1 MAAIVSLEGISKS
14 FTAEPLF
21 SDLRMTIQDGERV
34 GMIGPNGAGKS
45 TLLKIFFGTL
55 DADEGNVLRRR
66 DARLAYSAQSDDF
79 DLEQTAYDILCAA
92 VADLDL
98 EDYEVAARADRLL
111 SELKIDADVTAGSLS
126 GGWRKRLHLAC
137 GLMQEADCWLVDEPT
152 NHLDLDGC
160 LWIQQRVES
169 YPNTVIMIS
178 HDRYFLEQSVSRT
191 IEIDH
196 HYAEGYFSSRCGY
209 RQFLVDRDLYFDSL
223 RKKEESMSNK
233 YRREAEWLSRRPK
246 ARTTKS
252 QSRIKKAGELKDDLD
267 NVKSRN
273 KQARLGDIGFQESGR
288 RSQDL
293 LVCEGVH
300 KSYGDGDDKK
310 IVLKNIDLHLSAGV
324 RLGLL
329 GRNGSGKTTLLKILS
344 GEVEADSGNI
354 KRAYELKAIRF
365 SQDRSQLN
373 LQHTLRQALSDNEDT
388 VVYQGRNIHINA
400 WSQMFLFKREQLEQ
414 KISSLS
420 GGEQARVLLSQ
431 MMRKEAD
438 VLILDEP
445 TNDLDIPALEVLESS
460 LLDFKGAII
469 LVTHD
474 RFLLEEV
481 ATDFLAICDDH
492 SAIRVGSYAQWE
504 DAQKRLKGGADGTLS
519 EENDG
524 EEPIVELTWA
534 EQKELRGIEKKIAN
548 AEVRLE
554 KIQERLADDK
564 VLSDV
569 AAFAKAQAESTTA
582 EEKLKEMYA
591 RWEDLESRSS

>member
-45 TLLKIFFGTL
+45 TLLKIFYGAMET
-55 DADEGNVLRRR
+55 DEGMVRRR
-66 DARLAYSAQSDDF
+66 RYASLSYSAQNDDF
-79 DLEQTAYDILCAA
+79 DLTQTAYDLLCAA
-92 VADLDL
+92 VSDLDL
-98 EDYEVAARADRLL
+98 EDYEIASRADRLL
-111 SELKIDADVTAGSLS
+111 NELQIEAEVTAGQLS

-137 GLMQEADCWLVDEPT
+137 GLMREADCWLIDEPT

-160 LWIQQRVES
+160 LWIQQRVEH
-169 YPNTVIMIS
+169 YPQTVVMIS
-178 HDRYFLEQSVSRT
+178 HDRYFLEQSASRI

-196 HYAEGYFSSRCGY
+196 HYAEGYFSSHCGY
-209 RQFLVDRDLYFDSL
+209 RQFLVDRELYFESL

-252 QSRIKKAGELKDDLD
+252 QSRIKKAAELKEDLD
-267 NVKSRN
+267 NVKGRN
-273 KQARLGDIGFQESGR
+273 KQQRLGDIGFQDSGR

-293 LVCEGVH
+293 MVCENVC
-300 KSYGDGDDKK
+300 KQYGDNV
-310 IVLKNIDLHLSAGV
+310 VLRNVDVHLSAGV

-344 GEVEADSGNI
+344 GEVDCDSGDI
-354 KRAYELKAIRF
+354 KRAYELKAVRF

-373 LQHTLRQALSDNEDT
+373 LKHTLRQALSDNEDT
-388 VVYQGRNIHINA
+388 IVYQGRNIHINA
-400 WSQMFLFKREQLEQ
+400 WSQMFLFKREQLDQ
-414 KISSLS
+414 KLGSLS

-445 TNDLDIPALEVLESS
+445 TNDLDIPALEVLENS

-474 RFLLEEV
+474 RYLLEEV

-492 SAIRVGSYAQWE
+492 SAIRVGSYQQWE
-504 DAQKRLKGGADGTLS
+504 DAQKRLKGGADDSVAGATEEVAPELS
-519 EENDG
+519 
-524 EEPIVELTWA
+524 WA
-534 EQKELRGIEKKIAN
+534 EQKELRGIEKKIEK
-548 AEVRLE
+548 AEQRLE
-554 KIQERLADDK
+554 KFQQQLANESA
-564 VLSDV
+564 VSSSS
-569 AAFAKAQAESTTA
+569 AQADCERA
-582 EEKLKEMYA
+582 QAAIQKLYA
-591 RWEDLESRSS
+591 RWQELEG